1 MAVPRL
7 LCLALVAVL
16 GTACTKGE
24 PDASTAPAASD
35 ASEAQSDPPSPMRE
49 NPSFGGVT
57 EVVVEADGVGETPE
71 IAVLKAIDS
80 AVMQVNGRRVGSAIA
95 SLESRFRAE
104 GPGGTESIR
113 ADAFVQTVVS
123 ASQGAV
129 TGFRILSQEEI
140 QRIEAERIIKAQQQD
155 EGYSVDQ
162 SSSRDFEAESSRSA
176 SFSGAASSDL
186 SVDASAESS
195 GRMAAGASG
204 RGGTAAMAGSAA
216 DSASFSGRSSE
227 SASVDA
233 SAAEDA
239 RVAESSDESLSI
251 ERGASSSSYE
261 ETERQYGDSYW
272 KVRIEAKVAKYVAPE
287 EKGRPKLAIVLP
299 RFKSDTFAVGDNRIP
314 AGDVAGEIRTRLSDA
329 LTQTKRFIILDREFG
344 DVLGEEAAFI
354 ESGNA
359 RNQELARIGQ
369 QMATD
374 LLLVVSV
381 DRFEYPRETRNLR
394 MSSRQLISYAGGGR
408 VSLKLINA
416 TTGEVVMSESFNHEL
431 PSTPP
436 STMPRVIDGRA
447 LAGEM
452 MDAISGKMTFAVVN
466 EVFPISVVALNGST
480 VALSQGGQSVAVG
493 NRYQAVLLGDELI
506 DPQTGNS
513 LGRME
518 TPCCVIRIDRV
529 SEQTSYGTVEGEL
542 PALSTPFKP
551 GMIELREQVGASD
564 APSDAQASQAGVAP
578 AAAAEASSAPAQ
590 ASRPPA
596 PAPRAASPAPEPEP
610 ETEDDDENW

>member
-7 LCLALVAVL
+7 LCFAFVAVL
-16 GTACTKGE
+16 GAACSKSE
-24 PDASTAPAASD
+24 PDASTAPATSD
-35 ASEAQSDPPSPMRE
+35 VADAQSSPAAPMRE

-57 EVVVEADGVGETPE
+57 EVVVEAEGVGETPE

-162 SSSRDFEAESSRSA
+162 SSSQDFEAESSRSA

-186 SVDASAESS
+186 SVDASARSS
-195 GRMAAGASG
+195 GRIAAGASVPD
-204 RGGTAAMAGSAA
+204 GTAAMAGSVS
-216 DSASFSGRSSE
+216 DSASFGGRSSE

-233 SAAEDA
+233 SASEDA
-239 RVAESSDESLSI
+239 RVAGSSDESLSI

-261 ETERQYGDSYW
+261 ETERRYGDSYW

-299 RFKSDTFAVGDNRIP
+299 RFKSDTFAVGDSQIP
-314 AGDVAGEIRTRLSDA
+314 AGDIAGEIRTRLSDA

-436 STMPRVIDGRA
+436 STMPRTIDGKA

-466 EVFPISVVALNGST
+466 EVFPISVVALNGAT

-493 NRYQAVLLGDELI
+493 SRYQAVLLGDELV

-551 GMIELREQVGASD
+551 GMIELREQIATPDV
-564 APSDAQASQAGVAP
+564 PSNAP
-578 AAAAEASSAPAQ
+578 ANRSDVGPVPVAQASSAPVETA
-590 ASRPPA
+590 RPPA

-610 ETEDDDENW
+610 EDEDENW